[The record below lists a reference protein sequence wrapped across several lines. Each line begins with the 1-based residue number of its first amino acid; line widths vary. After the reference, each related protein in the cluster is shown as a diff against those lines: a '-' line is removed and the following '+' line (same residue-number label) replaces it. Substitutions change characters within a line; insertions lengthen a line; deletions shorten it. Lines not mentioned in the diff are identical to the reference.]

1 MNEEDILEEL
11 NYLKK
16 KTVLLEKLI
25 TRTNQT
31 PSNQTPSNH
40 YVSQPNPA
48 HGLKNIKVPE
58 NIRKTRSIC

>member
-25 TRTNQT
+25 TRT
-31 PSNQTPSNH
+31 NQTPSNH